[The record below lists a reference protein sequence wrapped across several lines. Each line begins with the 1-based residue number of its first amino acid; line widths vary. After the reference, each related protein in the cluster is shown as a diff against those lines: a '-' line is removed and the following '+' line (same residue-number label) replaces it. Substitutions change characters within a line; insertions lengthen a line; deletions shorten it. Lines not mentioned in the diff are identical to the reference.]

1 MMDFLGKGGG
11 EEQRDI
17 KRERVRVSKTSRSI
31 LDSEFL
37 TYIAKTKMMFAGSD
51 LPLSIGLT

>member
-1 MMDFLGKGGG
+1 MMDIFRERGGG
-11 EEQRDI
+11 EQRDI